1 VGKGDTTRQAI
12 LDRASSLATRH
23 GLAGLT
29 IGRLAEDLGLSK
41 SGLFA
46 HFRSKETLQAQV
58 VEYSAE
64 RFVACVIKPALAA
77 PRGEPRLRE
86 LFESWLAWLRGDAV
100 NDGCF
105 FVAAAAELDDCPC
118 PARDVLV
125 RHQKDWLETLA
136 NVVRT
141 GMAERHFSPTIDAA
155 QFAFELHG
163 LMLGYHSCSRLLADA
178 TAEPRIRTAFEALL
192 NRIRDVS

>member
-1 VGKGDTTRQAI
+1 MGKGETTRQAI
-12 LDRASSLATRH
+12 LERASSLATRQ

-29 IGRLAEDLGLSK
+29 IGRLAQDLGLSK

-64 RFVACVIKPALAA
+64 RFVECVIKPALAA

-86 LFESWLAWLRGDAV
+86 LFERWLGRLRG
-100 NDGCF
+100 NGMHDGCF
-105 FVAAAAELDDCPC
+105 FVAAAAELDDRPC
-118 PARDVLV
+118 PAREVLV
-125 RHQKDWLETLA
+125 RQQKDWLETLA

-141 GMAERHFSPTIDAA
+141 GMAERHFSPKIDAA
-155 QFAFELHG
+155 QFAFELYG
-163 LMLGYHSCSRLLADA
+163 LMLGYHLCSRLLAD
-178 TAEPRIRTAFEALL
+178 TLAESRIRTAFEGLL
-192 NRIRDVS
+192 DRIRDVS